1 MTGLG
6 SRTASH
12 NGRLTADGKYSIL
25 GVSSAW
31 GRGVDAAVE
40 I

>member
-25 GVSSAW
+25 GGEFRV
-31 GRGVDAAVE
+31 GERGGCCG
-40 I
+40 